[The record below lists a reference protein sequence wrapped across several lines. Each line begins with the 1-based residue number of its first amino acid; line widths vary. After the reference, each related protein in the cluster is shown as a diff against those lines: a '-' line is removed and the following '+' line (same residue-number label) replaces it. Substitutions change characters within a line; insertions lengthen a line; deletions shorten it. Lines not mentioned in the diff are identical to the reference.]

1 MPRKGGG
8 GGGYATNA
16 STEGLRPEV
25 QPLTLLYTIFHEKGS
40 PFTNLVKNFVSLLT
54 VVNGLSSNSNE
65 SQKLNFFSTL

>member
-1 MPRKGGG
+1 MPGKGGG

-16 STEGLRPEV
+16 STGRLRPEV
-25 QPLTLLYTIFHEKGS
+25 QPLTLLYAIFHEKGS
-40 PFTNLVKNFVSLLT
+40 HFTYLVKNFASLLT